1 MKLDTAPIAA
11 IATASGRGGVGIVR
25 ISGKNLDDF
34 IADFFKGSGISLP
47 MQPRLAYFAPFN
59 DADGNKIDEGIALF
73 FKGPHSYSGED
84 TLELQGHGGTIVMQM
99 LLKRCLEVGA
109 SIGMRLAEPGEF
121 TQRAF
126 LNGRIDLTQAE
137 AIADLIDATTE
148 EAVRSAT
155 RSMSGEFSKQI
166 QSVASDVANLRML
179 IEATIDFPEEDTDFL
194 AREKPAE
201 RIESLLA
208 ALDLILGQAAQGVFL
223 RDGIHV
229 VLAGQT
235 NVGKS
240 SLFNSLTG
248 TNTAIVTPIAGTT
261 RDKISESLQLEGIPI
276 TLTDT
281 AGIREE
287 SEADEVEK
295 IGIGRTWDAIGK
307 ADIILHLL
315 DASIGPTRE
324 DEQTFASFPENVPVI
339 QVWNKI
345 DLSGH
350 KPSLDHIMG
359 STQVYLSTVT
369 GEGLDLLRAAVLEA
383 AGWVKTGESTCLA
396 RERHLTAIKE
406 AGNHLSVATALAK
419 DGENLELLAEELR
432 LAQNALNSITGE
444 FTSDDLL
451 GKIFSQFCI
460 GK

>member
-25 ISGKNLDDF
+25 ISGKNLDPF
-34 IADFFKGSGISLP
+34 ITDFFKDSGLSLP
-47 MQPRLAYFAPFN
+47 MRPRFAYYIPFK
-59 DADGNKIDEGIALF
+59 DAEGNTIDEGLALF

-99 LLKRCLEVGA
+99 LLKRCLEVGSA
-109 SIGMRLAEPGEF
+109 IGMRLAEPGEF

-137 AIADLIDATTE
+137 AISDLIDATTE
-148 EAVRSAT
+148 EAVRSAN
-155 RSMSGEFSKQI
+155 RSMSGQFSTQI
-166 QSVASDVANLRML
+166 KTVASDVTNLRML
-179 IEATIDFPEEDTDFL
+179 VEATMDFPEEDIDFL
-194 AREKPAE
+194 AKEKPVE
-201 RIESLLA
+201 RIESLLD
-208 ALDLILGQAAQGVFL
+208 ALDHILGQAAQGVLL
-223 RDGIHV
+223 RDGIHI

-248 TNTAIVTPIAGTT
+248 TNAAIVTPIAGTT
-261 RDKISESLQLEGIPI
+261 RDKITESLQIEGVPI

-287 SEADEVEK
+287 SEVDEVEK
-295 IGIGRTWDAIGK
+295 IGIGRTWDEIGK
-307 ADIILHLL
+307 ADMILHLL

-324 DEQTFASFPENVPVI
+324 DEQTFNSFPENIPVI

-359 STQVYLSTVT
+359 TTQVYLSTIT
-369 GEGLDLLRAAVLEA
+369 GEGLDLLKEAVLEA

-396 RERHLTAIKE
+396 RERHLVAIKD
-406 AGNHLSVATALAK
+406 AGNHLAIAVDLAK
-419 DGENLELLAEELR
+419 NGENLELLAEELR